1 MLFYTSFLVAMFTA
15 IVLIPPLTY
24 MYTKL
29 GIVDIPSSRKIHSNP
44 IPRVGGVAIVIASI
58 IPMIVWLD
66 LNLTLFSVLLGI
78 GLLFVLGIADD
89 AKNLNY
95 KIKFFIQIIAISCI
109 FIFGFIDISKSH
121 FYFEYDYLYAFLL
134 VTYFLFILG
143 VTNAINLS
151 DGLDGLAGGEA
162 LLSFSIIGLLAY
174 ESNNII
180 VLIIVLAVIGSI
192 FGFLRFNTYPAKIF
206 MGDTGSLFLGFILGL
221 LSIALTYGA
230 DNAYA
235 KLLPLLLVG
244 LPLFDTLMVIF
255 IRLSNKQS
263 PFNADR
269 NHLHHKLLDNGFKHY
284 QSVLVIYVV
293 QSIFVISAYFL
304 RYSIESNILIAFFV
318 ISFIATV
325 IGSISFQNINMSGQ
339 ISSTAASLISKL
351 RVMIYDRSNI
361 IFIILSTIIF
371 IYTISSAIIIESIN
385 HDVLLLLSG
394 IILVMIIGGIISRNK
409 PCSWIERIA
418 IHIMIVLSIYLTID
432 LRHDSVINVFHIS
445 LLVLCIGLIIL
456 MLLGKD
462 KKRFVGSPLDFLLIA
477 TAVAIPNLPN
487 SPISESGIGIIV
499 LKLIVLFYCV
509 EYILFNIVSNW
520 WIVRLTIILSAAIP
534 VVLTIN

>member
-1 MLFYTSFLVAMFTA
+1 MFTA

-29 GIVDIPSSRKIHSNP
+29 GIVDIPSSRKIHSSP
-44 IPRVGGVAIVIASI
+44 IPRVGGVAIVIATI

-66 LNLTLFSVLLGI
+66 LNLALSSVLLGI
-78 GLLFVLGIADD
+78 GLLFVLGIVDD

-95 KIKFFIQIIAISCI
+95 KIKFFIQIIAISVI
-109 FIFGFIDISKSH
+109 FLFGFIDISKSH
-121 FYFEYDYLYAFLL
+121 FFFEYDYLYVFLL
-134 VTYFLFILG
+134 LIYFLFILG

-174 ESNNII
+174 ESNNMT

-206 MGDTGSLFLGFILGL
+206 MGDTGSLFLGFILAL

-269 NHLHHKLLDNGFKHY
+269 NHLHHKLLDNGFQHY
-284 QSVLVIYVV
+284 QSVLIIYIV
-293 QSIFVISAYFL
+293 QSIFVMSAYFL
-304 RYSIESNILIAFFV
+304 RYSIELNILLSFIV
-318 ISFIATV
+318 ISFVATL
-325 IGSISFQNINMSGQ
+325 IGNVSIQNINMSGQ
-339 ISSTAASLISKL
+339 LSSTAASFISKV
-351 RVMIYDRSNI
+351 RVMIYDRSNV
-361 IFIILSTIIF
+361 IFIFLSTTIF

-385 HDVLLLLSG
+385 NDILLLLFG
-394 IILVMIIGGIISRNK
+394 LIAVMIISSIIGRNK

-432 LRHDSVINVFHIS
+432 LRHDSVINIFHIS

-456 MLLGKD
+456 MLLD
-462 KKRFVGSPLDFLLIA
+462 NNKKKFVGSPLDFLLIA

-509 EYILFNIVSNW
+509 EYILFNIANNW
-520 WIVRLTIILSAAIP
+520 WIVRLTIILGAAIP
-534 VVLTIN
+534 IVLTNN

>member
-66 LNLTLFSVLLGI
+66 LNLNLFSVLLGI

-174 ESNNII
+174 ESNNIT

-255 IRLSNKQS
+255 IRLLNKQS

-284 QSVLVIYVV
+284 QSVLLIYVV

-304 RYSIESNILIAFFV
+304 RYSIETNILIAFFI

-520 WIVRLTIILSAAIP
+520 WIVRSTIILSAAIP